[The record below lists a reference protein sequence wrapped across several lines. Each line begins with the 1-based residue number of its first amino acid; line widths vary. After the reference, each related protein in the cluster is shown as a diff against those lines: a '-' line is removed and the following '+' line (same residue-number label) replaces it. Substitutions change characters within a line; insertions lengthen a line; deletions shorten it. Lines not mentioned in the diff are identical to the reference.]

1 MLVMD
6 PSVQR
11 RAAQMAIEVLGSV
24 YGVCA
29 YLGVE
34 PEDVYNWMTSTSPM
48 PRECLLKILD
58 VICDNL
64 TASERHAVEAARSAG
79 RAAGPAN
86 VEALLK
92 SIARRP

>member
-1 MLVMD
+1 MD
-6 PSVQR
+6 PTVQR
-11 RAAQMAIEVLGSV
+11 RAAQMAIEALGSV

-34 PEDVYNWMTSTSPM
+34 PEDVYNWMTSSASM

-64 TASERHAVEAARSAG
+64 TPAERQATAAARRVGQSAT
-79 RAAGPAN
+79 PAN
-86 VEALLK
+86 VEKLLNA
-92 SIARRP
+92 IGRRA